1 MGHLGLVKQLL
12 LKLVQMKQESL
23 FTHVTQHNFV
33 KYMWVWDQ
41 KKLDNF
47 LQQLD
52 KIHPL

>member
-1 MGHLGLVKQLL
+1 MDHLGLVKQPL
-12 LKLVQMKQESL
+12 LKPVQMKQEYL

-33 KYMWVWDQ
+33 KYMWAWDQ

-47 LQQLD
+47 LQLLD